1 MFIAELC
8 SRSLEGGS
16 ANPRSNDESL
26 TEARTI
32 LPVLVSIS
40 TAQVTIQ
47 LDLNFGNDTVLPV
60 ESVSC
65 WEGIVAGTS
74 NSTSMV
80 SMEYRGSI
88 SEAYAGEIEVPV
100 IKASPNK
107 REHSLFN
114 INSSF
119 SGMRFN

>member
-40 TAQVTIQ
+40 TAHVTIQ

-65 WEGIVAGTS
+65 WEGIVCIAF
-74 NSTSMV
+74 V
-80 SMEYRGSI
+80 SSRDSRGYIIYRT
-88 SEAYAGEIEVPV
+88 
-100 IKASPNK
+100 
-107 REHSLFN
+107 R
-114 INSSF
+114 
-119 SGMRFN
+119 

>member
-40 TAQVTIQ
+40 TAHVTIQ

-65 WEGIVAGTS
+65 WEGS
-74 NSTSMV
+74 S
-80 SMEYRGSI
+80 RGPLIQLQWFQWSI
-88 SEAYAGEIEVPV
+88 AV
-100 IKASPNK
+100 
-107 REHSLFN
+107 LFL
-114 INSSF
+114 
-119 SGMRFN
+119 RHTQEK